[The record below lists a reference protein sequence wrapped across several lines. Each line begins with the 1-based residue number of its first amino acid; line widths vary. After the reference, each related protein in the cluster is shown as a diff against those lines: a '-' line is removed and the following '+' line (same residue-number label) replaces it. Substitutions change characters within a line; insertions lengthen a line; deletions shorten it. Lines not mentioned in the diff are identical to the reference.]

1 MVTTILVLFVL
12 VMIVAAL
19 IAYGIAIYNGLV
31 GVKHQVDQAW
41 SNIDVLLKQRHDEL
55 PKLIDV
61 VRGHAGYERDLIE
74 RITALRARTGSG
86 GSDAQRLA
94 AEDELSRGIGRLF
107 ATAEAYPDLKASTSY
122 VELQRRIS
130 GLEEQIAHRR
140 EYYNAAVN
148 LNNVRMEQFPD
159 VLLIQRAGLVSRPL
173 FAAVEKERID
183 VNVGA
188 LLTR

>member
-1 MVTTILVLFVL
+1 MTIVAFAL
-12 VMIVAAL
+12 VMIAVAL
-19 IAYGIAIYNGLV
+19 VAYAISIYNGLV

-61 VRGHAGYERDLIE
+61 VRGHASYERELIE
-74 RITALRARTGSG
+74 KITALRARTGSG

-94 AEDELSRGIGRLF
+94 AEDELSRGVGRLL
-107 ATAEAYPDLKASTSY
+107 ATAEAYPDLKASKSY
-122 VELQRRIS
+122 VELQSRIS

-159 VLLIQRAGLVSRPL
+159 VLLIRRAGLVSRAL
-173 FAAVEKERID
+173 FAAVENERID

>member
-1 MVTTILVLFVL
+1 MTIIAVVLF
-12 VMIVAAL
+12 AL
-19 IAYGIAIYNGLV
+19 LLLALAVGAYGVTLYNGLV

-61 VRGHAGYERDLIE
+61 VKSHAGYERELLDKL
-74 RITALRARTGSG
+74 TALRAHAGSG
-86 GSDAQRLA
+86 APDPQRLA
-94 AEDELSRGIGRLF
+94 AEDELSRGIGRLL
-107 ATAEAYPDLKASTSY
+107 ATAEAYPDLKASASY
-122 VELQRRIS
+122 LELQRRIS

-148 LNNVRMEQFPD
+148 MNNVRMEQFPD
-159 VLLIQRAGLVSRPL
+159 VLLVGPAGLIRRPL
-173 FAAVEKERID
+173 FAAQTQERTD

-188 LLTR
+188 LLAR

>member
-1 MVTTILVLFVL
+1 MVTTLLILFVL

-19 IAYGIAIYNGLV
+19 VAYGIAIYNGLV

-61 VRGHAGYERDLIE
+61 VRGHAGYERELLE
-74 RITALRARTGSG
+74 KLTALRARTGSG

-94 AEDELSRGIGRLF
+94 AEDELSRGIGRLL
-107 ATAEAYPDLKASTSY
+107 ATAEAYPDLKASASY

-173 FAAVEKERID
+173 FAAVENERLD

-188 LLTR
+188 LLSH

>member
-1 MVTTILVLFVL
+1 MTIVLFALAMIAVAL
-12 VMIVAAL
+12 V
-19 IAYGIAIYNGLV
+19 AYGISIYNGLV

-61 VRGHAGYERDLIE
+61 VRGHAGYERELLE
-74 RITALRARTGSG
+74 KLTALRARTGSG
-86 GSDAQRLA
+86 GLEAGRLA
-94 AEDELSRGIGRLF
+94 DEDELSRGIGRLL
-107 ATAEAYPDLKASTSY
+107 ATAESYPDLKASASY

-159 VLLIQRAGLVSRPL
+159 ALLIQRAGLVSRPL
-173 FAAVEKERID
+173 FAAVENERID

-188 LLTR
+188 LLSR